1 MRHDSATPS
10 FSGPAPDALR
20 REANGLVREF
30 ATGRPTVADTD
41 MIRRW
46 RAQSAAHERAWK
58 AACVEWRKLGV
69 VARAFDASRPAP
81 VRPRAPRMGRRAFF
95 GAAASAAGALGV
107 VAALRP
113 PLGLWPSL
121 SEWGADYR
129 TGVGEQ
135 RELALDADTRLSLNT
150 RTSVALRGG
159 GERPRIE
166 LIAGEAAL
174 SVRAGR
180 GSCEIVAGSG
190 RIDVP
195 EGEIEVRRL
204 DGART
209 RVTCSAGRARLLH
222 PGGSVDLRPDQ
233 QVVYDDQAVQPIAR
247 PGPAASAWRQGV
259 VVFQDLPLDAV
270 VDEINRYRP
279 GRVVLMNAAL
289 ARHRLSARFAIPAL
303 DEAIA
308 HIQRM
313 YQADV
318 RRVGNVVFI
327 T

>member
-1 MRHDSATPS
+1 MRHDSATPA
-10 FSGPAPDALR
+10 FPGAAPEALR
-20 REANGLVREF
+20 REANGLVRDF

-46 RAQSAAHERAWK
+46 RAQSAAHEQAWT
-58 AACVEWRKLGV
+58 AACVEWRKLGAI
-69 VARAFDASRPAP
+69 ARAFDASQPAPTRAPAP
-81 VRPRAPRMGRRAFF
+81 VLRRRMFF

-107 VAALRP
+107 VAVLRP
-113 PLGLWPSL
+113 PMGLWPSW

-135 RELALDADTRLSLNT
+135 RELALDDATRLSLNT
-150 RTSVALRGG
+150 RTSVALQRG

-180 GSCEIVAGSG
+180 GSCEILAGQG

-195 EGEIEVRRL
+195 EGEVEVRRL
-204 DGART
+204 DDGRT
-209 RVTCSAGRARLLH
+209 SVTCSAGHARLRH
-222 PGGSVDLRPDQ
+222 PGGSVDLRADQ
-233 QVVYDDQAVQPIAR
+233 QVSYDDNAVQPIVR
-247 PGPAASAWRQGV
+247 PGAAASAWRQGV
-259 VVFQDLPLDAV
+259 VVFQDLPLDEV

-279 GRVVLMNAAL
+279 GRVVLMNAEL
-289 ARHRLSARFAIPAL
+289 ARHRLSARFSIAAL

-308 HIQRM
+308 HIERM
-313 YQADV
+313 YNAGV